1 MLYWLSDWTDW
12 YSPLRVFRY
21 VTFRA
26 LGGAA
31 TAFIISLV
39 LGPWVIAMLRRWKLG
54 QPFRM
59 SAAEKLQ
66 ALHTGKTG
74 TPTMGGLL
82 IISATLLSTA
92 LWAIPGSPLVWLA
105 AGTMVYMG
113 AIGFWDDYRKVVVRD
128 RRGLS
133 GRVRLALESLW
144 VIAMVAFLDAA
155 PETRTLVRDIMV
167 PFVKTPLWADV
178 PFIVAVLFL
187 FLVIVGS
194 ANAVNLTDG
203 LDGLAIGCVNS
214 ASAAYLAMAYV
225 AGHAVFAQYL
235 QVPHV
240 PGASELTVFCGCL
253 LGAGMGFL
261 WYNCH
266 PARLFMGDTGSLA
279 LGGAV
284 ASVAALVHQEI
295 TLIIVG
301 GVFVLEALSVML
313 QVTYFR
319 LTGGRRILRCAP
331 LHHHCE
337 IVGKERAVREGRE
350 MEVVETMVTIRFWM
364 VSILFA
370 LIGVA
375 TLKIR

>member
-1 MLYWLSDWTDW
+1 MLYWLSELTDW

-31 TAFIISLV
+31 TAFLLSV
-39 LGPWVIAMLRRWKLG
+39 WVGPWVIRMLRRLKMG

-59 SAAEKLQ
+59 GAAEKLQ

-74 TPTMGGLL
+74 TPTMGGVL
-82 IISATLLSTA
+82 IILATTLATA
-92 LWAIPGSPLVWLA
+92 LWAIPENPFVWIA

-113 AIGFWDDYRKVVVRD
+113 TIGFWDDYRKVVLRS
-128 RRGLS
+128 RKGLS
-133 GRVRLALESLW
+133 GRLRLGLEALW
-144 VIAMVAFLDAA
+144 VAAMVGYLNADPDLRMLA
-155 PETRTLVRDIMV
+155 RDIMV
-167 PFVKTPLWADV
+167 PFLKAPVWSSAPILVSFAFV
-178 PFIVAVLFL
+178 

-214 ASAAYLAMAYV
+214 AAAAYLVMAYA
-225 AGHAVFAQYL
+225 AGHMVFAQYL
-235 QVPHV
+235 QVPYV
-240 PGASELTVFCGCL
+240 AGASELTVFSGCL

-266 PARLFMGDTGSLA
+266 PARVFMGDTGSLA

-284 ASVAALVHQEI
+284 AAIAVLIQQEI

-301 GVFVLEALSVML
+301 GVFVAEALSVIL
-313 QVTYFR
+313 QVAYFR
-319 LTGGRRILRCAP
+319 ATGGRRILRCAP

-350 MEVVETMVTIRFWM
+350 MEVVETMVTTRFWM
-364 VSILFA
+364 ISILFA